1 MKKLLLA
8 AAALAVI
15 AAAVIV
21 ITRLWAKQAVEP
33 SETAAL
39 VRVTR
44 RDIGSVVKATG
55 VIKPMVGAEVRVGS
69 SVSGVVSRLFVR
81 IGDRV
86 KKGQLLAEL
95 DGRELIARR
104 DASE

>member
-8 AAALAVI
+8 
-15 AAAVIV
+15 
-21 ITRLWAKQAVEP
+21 
-33 SETAAL
+33 TAAL
-39 VRVTR
+39 VVVTAASIVIARVSANQANGPSRGVESVRVMR
-44 RDIGSVVKATG
+44 RDISSVVKATG

-86 KKGQLLAEL
+86 EKGELLAEL
-95 DGRELIARR
+95 DVRELVARR
-104 DASE
+104 DA